1 MIEAEQTETMADW
14 DKQWARGNT
23 NGSMKK
29 SNSEKEQT
37 EGAVFVEQ
45 FSYLNSIYL
54 KNTIDFNASKNVI
67 SQ

>member
-37 EGAVFVEQ
+37 EGAVFVE
-45 FSYLNSIYL
+45 
-54 KNTIDFNASKNVI
+54 
-67 SQ
+67 